1 MGFKID
7 RPETYD
13 KIQNDEKLPF
23 VKFYFGDYIPEVKVK
38 KQILFDISTYFSKKY
53 EGIKGNLLIAYLT
66 NYQKDLQRFVD
77 FAQGEKVFVP
87 YNEVISFLQNAKEFE
102 INGIKDI
109 EDEQI
114 ERIKRNALYYEE
126 KEIEK

>member
-1 MGFKID
+1 M
-7 RPETYD
+7 
-13 KIQNDEKLPF
+13 
-23 VKFYFGDYIPEVKVK
+23 
-38 KQILFDISTYFSKKY
+38 
-53 EGIKGNLLIAYLT
+53 LIAYLT

-126 KEIEK
+126 KEIEKVNQNISDLKI